1 MDMGVAGSLVM
12 DGEVGAHSFVH
23 KVVLH
28 IGPDKG
34 KLLFPGQFTG
44 QGRLNL
50 TGKLAVP
57 GFLDLL
63 HTVPEGGA
71 VCKLRRGV
79 GGQHDFRMDNAALP
93 GVIMGQAVPFIRQF
107 GSAAVG
113 GCGNSGTAL
122 AALDD
127 TDGDMAKIYGDRL
140 LSVRDIQAAG
150 DGTAACGCSVAC
162 GAQGVWGV

>member
-1 MDMGVAGSLVM
+1 MNMGVAGSLVM
-12 DGEVGAHSFVH
+12 DGKIGAHPLVH

-34 KLLFPGQFTG
+34 KLLFPGQFAG
-44 QGRLNL
+44 QGRLDL
-50 TGKLAVP
+50 AGKLAVP

-79 GGQHDFRMDNAALP
+79 GGQHDFRMDNAAFP

-107 GSAAVG
+107 GSASVG

-127 TDGDMAKIYGDRL
+127 TDGDMTKIYG
-140 LSVRDIQAAG
+140 
-150 DGTAACGCSVAC
+150 
-162 GAQGVWGV
+162 